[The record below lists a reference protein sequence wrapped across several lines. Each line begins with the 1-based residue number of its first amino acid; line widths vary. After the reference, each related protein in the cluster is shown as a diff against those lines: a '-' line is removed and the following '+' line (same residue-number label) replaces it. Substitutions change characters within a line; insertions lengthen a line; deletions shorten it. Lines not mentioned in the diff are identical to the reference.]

1 MRHSLVAIFA
11 AVILLATSAAA
22 RQTADTG
29 QQTAGAT
36 SAQTKRM
43 ADGHPDLSG
52 IWAYSIDLP
61 GGALQKES
69 AKGAVEIE
77 RVDLSGRHAA
87 KMAVPGALPS
97 TATPS
102 YKPEYQA
109 KVKYLFD
116 NEAKLDGVF
125 FCGKPGVPRISSP
138 RKIVQLPN
146 EVIFFYEDIS
156 GDPYRII
163 PADGRAHNP
172 DADPSYY
179 GDSIGHWE
187 GDTLVVDAR
196 NFVDDTWFGEG
207 GYFHTAA
214 MHVVER
220 FWKVGDN
227 LAYQVTV
234 DDPNVLTEPWTE
246 PARLIKPSNEP
257 LEESPVCVED
267 DAKRMHNLDH
277 HGQR

>member
-1 MRHSLVAIFA
+1 MRTSIVSIFA

-22 RQTADTG
+22 QQSANTG
-29 QQTAGAT
+29 QPAAGGT
-36 SAQTKRM
+36 STHTKRM
-43 ADGHPDLSG
+43 ADSHPDLSG

-61 GGALQKES
+61 GGALQKQS
-69 AKGAVEIE
+69 ANGAVEIE
-77 RVDLSGRHAA
+77 KVDLSGRHPA

-97 TATPS
+97 TPTPS

-109 KVKYLFD
+109 KVEYLFD
-116 NEAKLDGVF
+116 NEAKLDKVF

-163 PADGRAHNP
+163 PTDGRPHNP

-179 GDSIGHWE
+179 GDSVGHWD
-187 GDTLVVDAR
+187 GDTLVVDAT

-207 GYFHTAA
+207 GYFHTTA
-214 MHVVER
+214 MRVIER
-220 FWKVGDN
+220 FWKVGNN

-234 DDPNVLTEPWTE
+234 DDPNVLSEPWTE
-246 PARLIKPSNEP
+246 PARIIKPSNDP

>member
-1 MRHSLVAIFA
+1 LCSAIFA

-22 RQTADTG
+22 QQSSDTS

-36 SAQTKRM
+36 STQMKHKS
-43 ADGHPDLSG
+43 DGHPDLSG
-52 IWAYSIDLP
+52 IWSYSIDLP

-69 AKGAVEIE
+69 ANGSVEIE
-77 RVDLSGRHAA
+77 RVDLSGRHPA
-87 KMAVPGALPS
+87 KVAVPGALPS
-97 TATPS
+97 TPAPS

-138 RKIVQLPN
+138 RKIVQSPN

-163 PADGRAHNP
+163 PTDGRPHNP
-172 DADPSYY
+172 NADPSYY

-187 GDTLVVDAR
+187 GDALVVDAT

-207 GYFHTAA
+207 GYFHTTA

-234 DDPNVLTEPWTE
+234 EDPNVLTAPWTE